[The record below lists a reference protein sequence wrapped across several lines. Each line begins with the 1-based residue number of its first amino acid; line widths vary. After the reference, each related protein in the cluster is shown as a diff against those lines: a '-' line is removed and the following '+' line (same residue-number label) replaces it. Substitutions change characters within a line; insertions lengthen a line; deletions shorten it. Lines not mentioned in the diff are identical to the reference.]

1 MPSERKQ
8 QFIDDTRL
16 IQQYNNEM
24 PQNNKLV
31 G

>member
-1 MPSERKQ
+1 MLSERKQ